1 MAQDGQDKRQDEAR
15 WRQDAK
21 NGARPERFH
30 PPGGGTTP
38 FGPPTAWRAR
48 ALGRGWGGVNPPQ
61 GLEEIGLE
69 WYEVAQAAYL
79 HALKL
84 SASADIIINC
94 DVHVLRIA
102 TYYVLA

>member
-1 MAQDGQDKRQDEAR
+1 MAQDGQDKRQDEAG

-30 PPGGGTTP
+30 PLWGATAP
-38 FGPPTAWRAR
+38 FGPPTNRRAR

-69 WYEVAQAAYL
+69 WYEVAQGSYL
-79 HALKL
+79 HALRPK
-84 SASADIIINC
+84 ASAD
-94 DVHVLRIA
+94 
-102 TYYVLA
+102 

>member
-1 MAQDGQDKRQDEAR
+1 MAQDGQDERQDEAR

-21 NGARPERFH
+21 NEGCPERF
-30 PPGGGTTP
+30 PPLWEATTP
-38 FGPPTAWRAR
+38 SALPTTRRAR

-79 HALKL
+79 HALRPK
-84 SASADIIINC
+84 ASAD
-94 DVHVLRIA
+94 
-102 TYYVLA
+102 